1 MTKEK
6 NNGKASPLT
15 DPRRKKSEEITLQAE
30 AAWSN
35 AEHDRARELF
45 AVAAAIEESV
55 AREAPI
61 SLPRARSAVAVAAV
75 ALWNRAGDFARAKR
89 IAYAFLGQADGLSDQ
104 GREDLERLVDRCS
117 REAELT
123 RLTNDPTMVPVELKL
138 DGGRIGIG
146 VAPESVARRRREMLA
161 SLLRRTAELEAKV
174 EYRDRGESE
183 LERNDQIQLLEVPA
197 LAASYGVR
205 LYVATG
211 AQQRISSEQMVTP
224 ARVVER
230 FLVLAEAAAQGAA
243 AVRAKIAD
251 PQYAN
256 AFLDGFGEI
265 APDGEDVGTV
275 ACFAPSWKVRARSL
289 VFEPEHRRE
298 LRAAAAAPFLRDAR
312 PGERTFDGQLVGVHL
327 TRASSWIELEIE
339 GKNQP
344 EIIMVN
350 EKRLRAKVATMR
362 SGDTD
367 ALIRVYAKR
376 SARQQRMAMTD
387 VVALTRSRSTSAS

>member
-1 MTKEK
+1 MTPEK
-6 NNGKASPLT
+6 DDSKGNPLT
-15 DPRRKKSEEITLQAE
+15 DPRRKQSEERTVQAE
-30 AAWSN
+30 TAWRN
-35 AEHDRARELF
+35 GEHERARELF
-45 AVAAAIEESV
+45 GVAAAIEETV
-55 AREAPI
+55 AREAPV

-89 IAYAFLGQADGLSDQ
+89 VAYAFLGESDGLSEQ

-123 RLTNDPTMVPVELKL
+123 RLTNDPGMVPVEIKL
-138 DGGRIGIG
+138 DGGRVGVG
-146 VAPESVARRRREMLA
+146 VAPEGAARRRREMLA
-161 SLLRRTAELEAKV
+161 SLLRRTAELEAKL

-211 AQQRISSEQMVTP
+211 TQQRIVTEQGVTP
-224 ARVVER
+224 ARVVAR
-230 FLVLAEAAAQGAA
+230 FLELAEAAAKGAE
-243 AVRAKIAD
+243 AVRAAIPD
-251 PQYAN
+251 VQYAN

-275 ACFAPSWKVRARSL
+275 ACSAPSWKVQTRSL
-289 VFEPEHRRE
+289 VFQPEHRRE
-298 LRAAAAAPFLRDAR
+298 LRAAAAASFARDAR
-312 PGERTFDGQLVGVHL
+312 PGEKTLEGKLVGVHL
-327 TRASSWIELEIE
+327 TRSSSWIELEIE
-339 GKNQP
+339 GREEP

-362 SGDTD
+362 SGDND

-387 VVALTRSRSTSAS
+387 VVALPRNRSIPAG